1 MKNYFEA
8 RANNCIL
15 KTREV
20 LKELPTFSDMFFVG
34 VEQSTSPLTRLNYA
48 YDLRVFF
55 EYLMTETDLFDKDLR
70 QLHPEDLNKI
80 SAQTIENF
88 LSYLSHYS
96 YDNKEY
102 SNGDQGKSRKLSTIK
117 TFFSYFY
124 NKGFINENVTQKVKM
139 PKLHEK
145 PIIKLE
151 ADEIAKLITI
161 TEAGSSLTDREKAFH
176 QYTKERDVAIITL
189 MLGTGIRVS
198 ECVGLNLEDID
209 FDVNGIKI
217 TRKGGNQEIVYFGDE
232 VRESLLS
239 YLVVRNTQ

>member
-1 MKNYFEA
+1 MKNYFET

-88 LSYLSHYS
+88 
-96 YDNKEY
+96 
-102 SNGDQGKSRKLSTIK
+102 
-117 TFFSYFY
+117 
-124 NKGFINENVTQKVKM
+124 
-139 PKLHEK
+139 
-145 PIIKLE
+145 
-151 ADEIAKLITI
+151 
-161 TEAGSSLTDREKAFH
+161 
-176 QYTKERDVAIITL
+176 
-189 MLGTGIRVS
+189 
-198 ECVGLNLEDID
+198 
-209 FDVNGIKI
+209 
-217 TRKGGNQEIVYFGDE
+217 
-232 VRESLLS
+232 
-239 YLVVRNTQ
+239 